1 MENKRLH
8 SYFFNCPCCS
18 QPHARLFE
26 YYAKFRGLI
35 PETEPITEQMDATL
49 IERVV
54 MDEDR
59 FAGRSLT
66 VGDGVFRCGNCYEFF
81 KFNGPYTDAVSLSR
95 EEKEIAITKFKPVR
109 MRKYDAMRNAFE
121 MLKKLTTNNG
131 YSIDDTTGEICFLDG
146 NGKEYKFKIAD
157 ELIEE
162 FYGANPNFKVDEG
175 IRYPTLNEEAQKG
188 AI

>member
-1 MENKRLH
+1 MGNKRLH

-81 KFNGPYTDAVSLSR
+81 RFDGPYTDAVALTMD
-95 EEKEIAITKFKPVR
+95 EKEVAISKFKPVK
-109 MRKYDAMRNAFE
+109 MQKQDAMKNAFE

-131 YSIDDTTGEICFLDG
+131 YSIDDMTGEICFLDG
-146 NGKEYKFKIAD
+146 NGKEYKFKIAE
-157 ELIEE
+157 ELVEG
-162 FYGANPNFKVDEG
+162 FFKSNPNFTVENYKT
-175 IRYPTLNEEAQKG
+175 YQTYSQEAEKG
-188 AI
+188 AM

>member
-1 MENKRLH
+1 MGNKRLH

-81 KFNGPYTDAVSLSR
+81 KFDGPYTDAVKLTK
-95 EEKEIAITKFKPVR
+95 EEKENAVAKFKPIS
-109 MRKYDAMRNAFE
+109 MRKQDAMRNAFE

-131 YSIDDTTGEICFLDG
+131 YSIDDTTGEICLFDG
-146 NGKEYKFKIAD
+146 NGREYKFKIAD
-157 ELIEE
+157 EIVES
-162 FYGANPNFKVDEG
+162 FYNENPNFVVEQG
-175 IRYPTLNEEAQKG
+175 IKYPAMNEESQRT